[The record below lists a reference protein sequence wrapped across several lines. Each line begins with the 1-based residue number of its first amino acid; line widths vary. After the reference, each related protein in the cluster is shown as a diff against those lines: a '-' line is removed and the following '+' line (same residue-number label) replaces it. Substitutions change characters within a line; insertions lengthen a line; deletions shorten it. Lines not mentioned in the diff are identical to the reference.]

1 MTGTGHVGQ
10 HVSAVAFPVS
20 HERWGTGDSA
30 PGVRTKALT
39 YIALTEEP
47 QDV

>member
-10 HVSAVAFPVS
+10 HFRAVASPVS
-20 HERWGTGDSA
+20 HERWGIGDSA
-30 PGVRTKALT
+30 PGVWAKALT
-39 YIALTEEP
+39 YIALMEEL